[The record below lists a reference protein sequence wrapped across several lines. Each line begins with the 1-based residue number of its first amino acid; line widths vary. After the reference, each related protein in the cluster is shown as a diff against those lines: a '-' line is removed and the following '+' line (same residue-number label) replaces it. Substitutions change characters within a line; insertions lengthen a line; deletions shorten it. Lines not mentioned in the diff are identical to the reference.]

1 MTDPSDTLVPARFR
15 VLAEASPG
23 LLSRLLEPLA
33 KRDLVPDA
41 VHARREGE
49 MMRAELVLAA
59 MPEGMVPLVAGNLGQ
74 VIGVEWVVTERG
86 EVEAP
91 SEAPVDAPGLRAAA

>member
-1 MTDPSDTLVPARFR
+1 MPDACPDAPVPARFL

-41 VHARREGE
+41 VHATHDAASGT
-49 MMRAELVLAA
+49 MRAEMRLHA
-59 MPEGMVPLVAGNLGQ
+59 MPADMVALVAGNLGQ
-74 VIGVEWVVTERG
+74 VIGVQ
-86 EVEAP
+86 EVRAETPPA
-91 SEAPVDAPGLRAAA
+91 VLAAAA